1 MDEKKYAPHYSDAG
15 SDRGISMRL
24 PEWVKVKNS
33 GGFRNTRALLKS
45 FGLNTV
51 CEEAR
56 CPNRSE
62 CFSIPTAAFMIL
74 GSKCTRNCA
83 FCAVD
88 SAFPDPLD
96 QTEPAR
102 VAMAVKEMGLSYV
115 VITSVTRDD
124 LHDGG
129 AGHFA
134 ETVASVRTYVPE
146 VKIEVLTPDFKGSRS
161 SIDSVLNAK
170 PDVYNHNIE
179 TVARLYPVIR
189 PSAEYRRSLALL
201 EYAKKTA
208 PDIYTKSGLMVG
220 LGEGMDEVMDALR
233 DLRNAGCD
241 FITIGQYLRPSKLNL
256 PVVEYIHPGIFEKL
270 RLAALSMGF
279 IYAASGPL
287 VRSSMNAENMYN
299 RVESMPLS
307 STKTGNHK
315 RLERCEKND

>member
-1 MDEKKYAPHYSDAG
+1 MDEKKYSSHRSGARNNG
-15 SDRGISMRL
+15 VSMRL

-33 GGFRNTRALLKS
+33 GGLRDTKTLLRS
-45 FGLNTV
+45 FGLSTV

-56 CPNRSE
+56 CPNRGE

-74 GSKCTRNCA
+74 GSRCSRNCA

-88 SAFPDPLD
+88 SSLPEPLD

-102 VAMAVKEMGLSYV
+102 VAMAAKKMGLRYV

-134 ETVASVRTYVPE
+134 ETVTSVRTYLPRG
-146 VKIEVLTPDFKGSRS
+146 KIEVLTPDFRGNRT
-161 SIDSVLNAK
+161 SIDAVLHAR

-179 TVARLYPVIR
+179 TVSRLYPVIR

-208 PDIYTKSGLMVG
+208 PDIYTKSGLMLG
-220 LGEGMDEVMDALR
+220 LGEGLDEVMNALG

-241 FITIGQYLRPSKLNL
+241 FVTIGQYLRPSRSNP
-256 PVVEYIHPGIFEKL
+256 PVVEYIHPEIFEKI

-279 IYAASGPL
+279 KYAACGPL

-299 RVESMPLS
+299 RVESLPIPS
-307 STKTGNHK
+307 I
-315 RLERCEKND
+315 KNRQS

>member
-1 MDEKKYAPHYSDAG
+1 MPTDKKKYVSHCSGVRND
-15 SDRGISMRL
+15 SSVVIRL
-24 PEWVKVKNS
+24 PEWVKVKNT
-33 GGFRNTRALLKS
+33 GGLRDTRTLLRR
-45 FGLNTV
+45 FGLATV
-51 CEEAR
+51 CEEAK

-74 GSKCTRNCA
+74 GSKCSRNCA

-88 SAFPDPLD
+88 SSLPEPLD

-102 VAMAVKEMGLSYV
+102 VAMAAREMGLRYV

-124 LHDGG
+124 LDDGG

-134 ETVASVRTYVPE
+134 ETVSSLRTYVSG
-146 VKIEVLTPDFKGSRS
+146 VRIEVLTPDFRGNRN
-161 SIDSVLNAK
+161 SIDSVLNAR

-179 TVARLYPVIR
+179 TVSRLYPVIR
-189 PSAEYRRSLALL
+189 PSAEYKRSLALL

-208 PDIYTKSGLMVG
+208 PDIYTKSGLMLG
-220 LGEGMDEVMDALR
+220 LGESLDEIMNALR
-233 DLRNAGCD
+233 DLRNVGCD
-241 FITIGQYLRPSKLNL
+241 VITIGQYLRPSRSNL

-279 IYAASGPL
+279 TYAASGPL

-299 RVESMPLS
+299 SVETLPLS
-307 STKTGNHK
+307 QQKTGNHK
-315 RLERCEKND
+315 CRERC

>member
-1 MDEKKYAPHYSDAG
+1 MDKKKCAVHRSGAVNSGG
-15 SDRGISMRL
+15 SLRL
-24 PEWVKVKNS
+24 PEWVRVKKS
-33 GGFRNTRALLKS
+33 AGIRDTRTLLRS
-45 FGLNTV
+45 FGLSTV

-56 CPNRSE
+56 CPNRGE

-88 SAFPDPLD
+88 SSFPGPPD

-102 VAMAVKEMGLSYV
+102 VAMAVKEMGLRYV

-134 ETVASVRTYVPE
+134 ETVTSVRTYVSG
-146 VKIEVLTPDFKGSRS
+146 VKIEVLTPDFRGNRS
-161 SIDSVLNAK
+161 SIDLVLNAR

-179 TVARLYPVIR
+179 TVSRLYPVVR
-189 PSAEYRRSLALL
+189 PSAEYSRSLALL

-208 PDIYTKSGLMVG
+208 PDIYTKSGLMLG
-220 LGEGMDEVMDALR
+220 LGESLNEVMNALR

-241 FITIGQYLRPSKLNL
+241 FVTIGQYLRPSKSNL
-256 PVVEYIHPGIFEKL
+256 PVVEYVHPGIFEKL
-270 RLAALSMGF
+270 RLAALTMGF
-279 IYAASGPL
+279 KYAASGPL

-299 RVESMPLS
+299 RVESLPIPSM
-307 STKTGNHK
+307 
-315 RLERCEKND
+315 KNRQS